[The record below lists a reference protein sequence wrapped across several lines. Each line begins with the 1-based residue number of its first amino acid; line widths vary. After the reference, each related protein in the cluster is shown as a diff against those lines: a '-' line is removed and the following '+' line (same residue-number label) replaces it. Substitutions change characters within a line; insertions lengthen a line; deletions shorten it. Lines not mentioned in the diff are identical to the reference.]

1 MFLLVLKDGLAEK
14 AETAREAAAKTLA
27 LEHAYVLLDNE
38 SERRAFVEAHEALVT
53 QRIQSGIG
61 FAT

>member
-1 MFLLVLKDGLAEK
+1 MFLVVKNRLAKK

-27 LEHAYVLLDNE
+27 LEHADVLLDHE
-38 SERRAFVEAHEALVT
+38 SERRAFVEAHDALVT
-53 QRIQSGIG
+53 QRIQNGIG